1 MGAVALV
8 PDGSRRLGHAGR
20 ARRGGAASE
29 RRARRW
35 RHPRRGLVSPLE
47 FIPLAEETGLIGP
60 IGRWVLQEAT
70 RQAAAAQH
78 PKVVLVAGGDGT
90 VRAVAQELHSTGIP
104 LALAP
109 AGTGNLLARN
119 LRMSLTDLPRA
130 VATAFTGVDRPV
142 DVAFAAMR
150 AADDTVTRKAFMVM
164 AGIGLDANMAA
175 NTNAELKRRIGWGA
189 YVDPIARSI
198 LGNAQFPLHYRVDRG
213 RSRPLKAHTLIVG
226 NVGTVTA
233 GLLLLPDAII
243 DDGLLDVVVFKPKGA
258 WGWTQIASRFTTN
271 GMFQASRAGRW
282 VLRRTP
288 DLRALR
294 YAQAEH
300 FEARFDEPQLLQ
312 LDGDVVGEVVGVAL
326 SVQHHGL
333 TLRVPAG

>member
-1 MGAVALV
+1 MTVADDARETTSEVRVAAIVHNPVKVPIERLRHAVEQTEAEHGWAPSLWFETSADDAGAQAGRDAVAAN
-8 PDGSRRLGHAGR
+8 PD
-20 ARRGGAASE
+20 
-29 RRARRW
+29 
-35 RHPRRGLVSPLE
+35 V
-47 FIPLAEETGLIGP
+47 I
-60 IGRWVLQEAT
+60 
-70 RQAAAAQH
+70 
-78 PKVVLVAGGDGT
+78 LVAGGDGT
-90 VRAVAQELHSTGIP
+90 VRVVAEAVHASGIP
-104 LALAP
+104 LALLP
-109 AGTGNLLARN
+109 AGTANLLARN
-119 LRMSLTDLPRA
+119 LRLPTQLPRA
-130 VATAFTGVDRPV
+130 VAAAFTGIDRKVDI
-142 DVAFAAMR
+142 AFAATR
-150 AADDTVTRKAFMVM
+150 VADGSVTRRAYLVM
-164 AGIGLDANMAA
+164 AGVGLDARMAA
-175 NTNAELKRRIGWGA
+175 DATPERKRRFGWGA

-198 LGNAQFPLHYRVDRG
+198 LGNAKFDLHYRIDRG
-213 RSRPLKAHTLIVG
+213 RSRSLSAHTIIVG
-226 NVGTVTA
+226 NVGTLTA
-233 GLLLLPDAII
+233 NLLLLPDAVV